1 MSESLPDVFQQVVAA
16 STVFGFCAAVMREFS
31 NDRMVHICSRI
42 LGASA
47 YLAVTALAYFSV
59 HQYVRLE
66 QVLIVRAASKVA
78 EPVAVSQTE
87 MELPSGIRVAWT
99 NANANSSGRWQFALS
114 DFSGQD
120 GGHRFAAGQHAAD
133 ACRGGCCVPEVCGCE
148 PECQCSAHGTAEKF

>member
-31 NDRMVHICSRI
+31 NDRMVHICSRV

-78 EPVAVSQTE
+78 EPVAMSQTE

-99 NANANSSGRWQFALS
+99 RASSRWQFALS
-114 DFSGQD
+114 DLSGQN
-120 GGHRFAAGQHAAD
+120 GGSWSAIGQHSAD
-133 ACRGGCCVPEVCGCE
+133 TCGSGCTVSEVCGCE
-148 PECQCSAHGTAEKF
+148 PECECSVYGTAEKF